1 MNRNDLISMAGQ
13 LRALLLENI
22 KDVQVKF
29 ERVKGTEEDRE
40 LEFSFLIT
48 GEGATPNGGDV
59 FAAALAINDHLRNV
73 YPWSI
78 LRARLD
84 STFEML
90 GAFGSEGVR
99 VWVTLTL
106 LPPDIG
112 RYAAPLLLNFPA
124 FGPEGS
130 PLKTSGCGK
139 TGTNGRQAGAPSVD
153 SAPAPE
159 EVQE

>member
-1 MNRNDLISMAGQ
+1 MNRTDLINIAGQ
-13 LRALLLENI
+13 LRALLLEGI
-22 KDVQVKF
+22 QDVSVKF
-29 ERVKGTEEDRE
+29 ERVKGTAEDRE

-59 FAAALAINDHLRNV
+59 FAAAPAINEHLRNV

-112 RYAAPLLLNFPA
+112 RYAAPLLLNFPGIRA
-124 FGPEGS
+124 GG
-130 PLKTSGCGK
+130 LTAKDL
-139 TGTNGRQAGAPSVD
+139 RQGENWD
-153 SAPAPE
+153 
-159 EVQE
+159 

>member
-1 MNRNDLISMAGQ
+1 MNRTDLINIAGQ

-59 FAAALAINDHLRNV
+59 FAAAPAINEHLRNV

-112 RYAAPLLLNFPA
+112 RYAAPSLLNFPGIRA
-124 FGPEGS
+124 GG
-130 PLKTSGCGK
+130 LTAKDL
-139 TGTNGRQAGAPSVD
+139 RQWENWD
-153 SAPAPE
+153 
-159 EVQE
+159 

>member
-29 ERVKGTEEDRE
+29 ERVKGTAEDRE

-48 GEGATPNGGDV
+48 GEGATPNGGNV
-59 FAAALAINDHLRNV
+59 FAAGPAINERLRTE
-73 YPWSI
+73 YPWSL

-84 STFEML
+84 STYEML

-99 VWVTLTL
+99 VWITLTA
-106 LPPDIG
+106 LPHDAVKYI
-112 RYAAPLLLNFPA
+112 APVWENFL
-124 FGPEGS
+124 GI
-130 PLKTSGCGK
+130 
-139 TGTNGRQAGAPSVD
+139 QAGGLTA
-153 SAPAPE
+153 E
-159 EVQE
+159 ELRSKIWEQWD

>member
-1 MNRNDLISMAGQ
+1 MNRTDLINIAGQ
-13 LRALLLENI
+13 LRALLLEGTLRMLS
-22 KDVQVKF
+22 VKF

-48 GEGATPNGGDV
+48 GEGATPNGGRC
-59 FAAALAINDHLRNV
+59 FSRRPRLLTITSGTCIRGA
-73 YPWSI
+73 I

-112 RYAAPLLLNFPA
+112 RYAAPLLLNFPGIRA
-124 FGPEGS
+124 GG
-130 PLKTSGCGK
+130 LTAKDL
-139 TGTNGRQAGAPSVD
+139 RQWENWD
-153 SAPAPE
+153 
-159 EVQE
+159 